1 MSGLTVVK
9 ELGIALLLTENV
21 WTHINC
27 DTSLTLI
34 PYDHAQNLY
43 AYRLEEIVKG
53 GKQSRRCLDETMTIN
68 FYRIGML
75 RGAFFLVLSGVRKGV
90 SRA

>member
-1 MSGLTVVK
+1 M
-9 ELGIALLLTENV
+9 
-21 WTHINC
+21 
-27 DTSLTLI
+27 
-34 PYDHAQNLY
+34 Y

-68 FYRIGML
+68 FYRIGLL

-90 SRA
+90 SRAILGLLSHVAANFITESCAALLRSAPEFQISQGAFI